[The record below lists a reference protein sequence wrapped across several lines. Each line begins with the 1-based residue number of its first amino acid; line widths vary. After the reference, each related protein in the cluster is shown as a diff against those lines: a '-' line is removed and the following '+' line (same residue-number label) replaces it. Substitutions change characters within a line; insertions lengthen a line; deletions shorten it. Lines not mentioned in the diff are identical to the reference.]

1 MFFVNNKGQV
11 QGILVDQWRLWQA
24 KTGISVELTA
34 TDWKD
39 ALRDMKAGKYD
50 VIDAV
55 FKTEERQTWL
65 DFGKPHARIEV
76 AAYFDKAISAITT
89 VDSLRGFAVA
99 VKEGDAAVDL
109 LRGHRVDNLVPFK
122 GYEAIIQAAKDH
134 KINVFVV
141 DSPPALYFLHKYGLQ
156 NNFKV
161 SLPINVGEFHRA
173 VRKGN
178 TALLREIEAGF
189 ALFTPD
195 ELAGIEKK
203 WYGAPLP
210 NGVSSTSLL
219 IGGGSLG
226 LVLLLLFL

>member
-1 MFFVNNKGQV
+1 MAFRVTALCLLLILGQSPWLQSHAVIPEGKGSRTLRVVMDNNYPPYVFVNNKGQV

-141 DSPPALYFLHKYGLQ
+141 DSPPALYFLHK
-156 NNFKV
+156 
-161 SLPINVGEFHRA
+161 
-173 VRKGN
+173 
-178 TALLREIEAGF
+178 
-189 ALFTPD
+189 
-195 ELAGIEKK
+195 
-203 WYGAPLP
+203 
-210 NGVSSTSLL
+210 
-219 IGGGSLG
+219 
-226 LVLLLLFL
+226 